1 MPGAVP
7 RMNPPMRRAAT
18 ASVFLHVLLL
28 LALIV
33 SLPSKKPDDTQDLAA
48 VSVDFVGPPAPAQQ
62 AQQQNTAAAPANT
75 QTVVKAPMATQAPQP
90 TQLVDA
96 PPPPPP
102 PPPPPSETPANQPP
116 MPTPPPPAP
125 APPQPV
131 TPPTPPQP
139 QTPPLPTPPAP
150 APPPPAPPVPV
161 PPPPTPA
168 PSVPQP
174 PAPPLPTS
182 EPLPPPPPPAPPQPQ
197 QTQSTAKPVEK
208 PSPPKPTPT
217 KPVQEATPAKPTHA
231 QPVQKETPPAPP
243 APPVP
248 QTQPSPQETAQA
260 APALPL
266 PPPPAP
272 PAPPAPASP
281 TSQPHPT
288 TNPAAMSQ
296 TVLNTLEKL
305 RSMNLQQ
312 KAPTARYNPAQ
323 GGAPHGGG
331 NPNNSDATASLTAAE
346 RGAIGDKVRECWTI
360 DSGAEGVQS
369 MSVILKV
376 TTDATGTVRL
386 AQVGAA
392 DQGRVYADPVFRA
405 FAERAVRAVLDY
417 RCSTLPLPPSLEG
430 RPQTFTFRFSP

>member
-1 MPGAVP
+1 
-7 RMNPPMRRAAT
+7 MRRAAT
-18 ASVFLHVLLL
+18 VSVVLHVLLL
-28 LALIV
+28 AALIV
-33 SLPSKKPDDTQDLAA
+33 SLPSKKPDDNQDLAA
-48 VSVDFVGPPAPAQQ
+48 VSVDFVGPAAPAQQ
-62 AQQQNTAAAPANT
+62 AQDKDTNAAPANT

-116 MPTPPPPAP
+116 VPTPPPPAP

-139 QTPPLPTPPAP
+139 VTPPLPTPPAP
-150 APPPPAPPVPV
+150 APPPAQ
-161 PPPPTPA
+161 PPPPP
-168 PSVPQP
+168 PSPS
-174 PAPPLPTS
+174 AEPL
-182 EPLPPPPPPAPPQPQ
+182 PLPPPPPPAPPQPQ
-197 QTQSTAKPVEK
+197 QAPAPAKPIEKPTPPKPAPAKPV
-208 PSPPKPTPT
+208 PAQTP
-217 KPVQEATPAKPTHA
+217 VA
-231 QPVQKETPPAPP
+231 PPAPP
-243 APPVP
+243 APPA
-248 QTQPSPQETAQA
+248 QPSPQETAQA
-260 APALPL
+260 TPALPM

-272 PAPPAPASP
+272 PAPPAPVSP
-281 TSQPHPT
+281 TTQPHPT
-288 TNPAAMSQ
+288 TNPTVMSQ

-305 RSMNLQQ
+305 RSMNLDQ

-331 NPNNSDATASLTAAE
+331 NPNNSDATASLTQAQ

-360 DSGAEGVQS
+360 DSGAEGVQT

-417 RCSTLPLPPSLEG
+417 RCSALPLPASLEG
-430 RPQTFTFRFSP
+430 RPETFTFRFSP